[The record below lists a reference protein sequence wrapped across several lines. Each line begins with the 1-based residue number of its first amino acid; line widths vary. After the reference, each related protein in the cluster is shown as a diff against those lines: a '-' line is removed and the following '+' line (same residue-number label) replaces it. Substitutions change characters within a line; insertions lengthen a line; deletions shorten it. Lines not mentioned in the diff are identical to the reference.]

1 MKWKTPKAG
10 PLRLS
15 LSAMQVG
22 NICGIDFMAHG
33 PQVCHCEEAVGR
45 RGNFGKALPIGTDHH
60 QNATRRLRL
69 PMALIER
76 PVQGHSNEEG
86 TGAPRHHPDVSLRGA
101 KRRGNLV
108 QAVTISSIVSHDSTG
123 CCEITAS
130 LLGPCNDKSDG
141 LSHRICTAK
150 NLRLPLQRAYCPFPE
165 RSFSLRACF
174 RCSFLSLLFRF
185 RMAAR
190 SGGTIRSG
198 NAAPQRIKSNIK
210 HIPVRSLKGAI
221 PADSG

>member
-1 MKWKTPKAG
+1 MERLPMWLSAVGERTAG
-10 PLRLS
+10 PGTADRYRPS
-15 LSAMQVG
+15 SKRHAPIAPANG
-22 NICGIDFMAHG
+22 ARRAPCTGAFK
-33 PQVCHCEEAVGR
+33 R
-45 RGNFGKALPIGTDHH
+45 RGNWCTS
-60 QNATRRLRL
+60 R
-69 PMALIER
+69 
-76 PVQGHSNEEG
+76 
-86 TGAPRHHPDVSLRGA
+86 APDASLRGA
-101 KRRGNLV
+101 KRRGNLGE
-108 QAVTISSIVSHDSTG
+108 AVAISSIVSHDSTG

-190 SGGTIRSG
+190 SGGTIRNSE
-198 NAAPQRIKSNIK
+198 ATPKMMESTMMK
-210 HIPVRSLKGAI
+210 VLVRCQNGAI
-221 PADSG
+221 PTEIG